1 METSSINSCPN
12 SASEPQ
18 RYFRKAGYLI
28 LASLVLR
35 FEKYLSRR
43 AMNNGVSDTYSWEK
57 EIVVV
62 TGGAGGIGGELVK
75 QLATKGTRIAVLDV
89 LPLSYSKPSNV
100 EYFKCDLTDSDS
112 LTAAADRI
120 RAKWGHPT
128 VLCCIAGIL
137 RGKALVGVLPPEAET
152 FGVNAIGLAL
162 CYKEFVPAMF
172 KANHGHVVTM
182 SSATAYST
190 VSCMADYAASKSAA
204 LALHEGLQTELKH
217 IYKAPKVRCTVVC
230 PSLVGTKM
238 FTGLSSPSNFLMPVL
253 TPQEVAGVI
262 SSALWSGEARHI
274 DLPWLSKVFMTPLKG
289 APVFLRMLVQD
300 GAGDSMHS
308 FDGHKVIN

>member
-1 METSSINSCPN
+1 
-12 SASEPQ
+12 
-18 RYFRKAGYLI
+18 
-28 LASLVLR
+28 
-35 FEKYLSRR
+35 
-43 AMNNGVSDTYSWEK
+43 
-57 EIVVV
+57 
-62 TGGAGGIGGELVK
+62 
-75 QLATKGTRIAVLDV
+75 
-89 LPLSYSKPSNV
+89 
-100 EYFKCDLTDSDS
+100 
-112 LTAAADRI
+112 
-120 RAKWGHPT
+120 
-128 VLCCIAGIL
+128 
-137 RGKALVGVLPPEAET
+137 
-152 FGVNAIGLAL
+152 
-162 CYKEFVPAMF
+162 
-172 KANHGHVVTM
+172 M

-289 APVFLRMLVQD
+289 APVFLRMLMQD